1 MTVPT
6 HTVLIHGVQ
15 LVDEGVLTSDAWV
28 LFDGERIAARGVGET
43 WRTVAA
49 DEVVAGLPGDV
60 LTPGFVDIHV
70 HGGGGFTFDDGV
82 TAIRAA
88 RALHRAHGTT
98 RSVVSL
104 ITAPVDELI
113 ERVRMVA
120 ELTRTDPDILGSHLE
135 GPFLDVA
142 HKGAHTPALL
152 RDPNDDALER
162 LLAAGEG
169 TVRQVTLAPELPGG
183 LDAIRRMVA
192 AGAAAAVGHTSAS
205 RDMATEAFDAG
216 ASVLTHAFNAMRGLK
231 HREPGPV
238 GAALADE
245 RVVIEVIAD
254 GVHLHPDVIR
264 VIFAS
269 APSRVA
275 LVTDAMAAA
284 GSVDGEYSLGGLDV
298 EVREGV
304 ARLAE
309 GGAIAGST
317 LTQDVALRV
326 AVAAGAPLAVAV
338 RALTSTPAA
347 AVGRPDLGTLA
358 VGALADA
365 VLLDESLHVRRVW
378 TAGV

>member
-1 MTVPT
+1 MTLLV
-6 HTVLIHGVQ
+6 HGVR
-15 LVDEGVLTSDAWV
+15 LVDKGHETADAWV
-28 LFDGERIAARGVGET
+28 HFKDGRVSAQGTGDT
-43 WRTVAA
+43 WRALVV
-49 DEVVAGLPGDV
+49 DEVVAAAPGDV
-60 LTPGFVDIHV
+60 LTPGFVDIHA
-70 HGGGGFTFDDGV
+70 HGGGGYTFDDGPA
-82 TAIRAA
+82 AIRAA

-104 ITAPVDELI
+104 ITAPIEVLI
-113 ERVRMVA
+113 ERVRMVR

-135 GPFLDVA
+135 GPFLDVG
-142 HKGAHTPALL
+142 HKGAHTAALL
-152 RDPNDDALER
+152 RDPNDDALDM

-183 LDAIRRMVA
+183 LDAVRRVVA
-192 AGAAAAVGHTSAS
+192 AGAAAAIGHTAAS

-216 ASVLTHAFNAMRGLK
+216 ASILTHAFNAMRGLK

-238 GAALADE
+238 GAALADD
-245 RVVIEVIAD
+245 RVTIEVIAD
-254 GVHLHPDVIR
+254 GVHLHPDVVR
-264 VIFAS
+264 VLFAS

-284 GSVDGEYSLGGLDV
+284 GSADGEYSLGGLEV
-298 EVREGV
+298 EVRAGV

-317 LTQDVALRV
+317 LTQDAALRV
-326 AVAAGAPLAVAV
+326 AVAAGAPLPIAVQ
-338 RALTSTPAA
+338 ALTSTPAA

-365 VLLDESLHVRRVW
+365 VLLDADLQVRRVW